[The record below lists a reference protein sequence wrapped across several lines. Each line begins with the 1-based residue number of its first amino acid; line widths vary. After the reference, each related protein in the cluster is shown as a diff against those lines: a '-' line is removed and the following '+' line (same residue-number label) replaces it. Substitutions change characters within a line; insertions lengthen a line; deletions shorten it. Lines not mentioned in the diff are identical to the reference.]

1 MFQRLFKSTLIFP
14 NLTYNIEVRF
24 YPASWAE
31 WDKLLKNLVSLKLT
45 WRFFVL
51 HPILLVTIFRV
62 KAIWIFYLSIYVYGE
77 KILYK
82 FPWVKTHLLDC
93 RLDPGSS
100 MKSRWRYS
108 HINRSLFREVYW
120 NALNL
125 SFTYLY
131 DFEEKFGAD
140 NCKKSF
146 GNPLQQYTMWSSDSY
161 PTSRRDKPNISS
173 ATFSNKKCGRLVVRA
188 SWKS

>member
-1 MFQRLFKSTLIFP
+1 M
-14 NLTYNIEVRF
+14 
-24 YPASWAE
+24 
-31 WDKLLKNLVSLKLT
+31 T

-51 HPILLVTIFRV
+51 HHILLVTIFRV
-62 KAIWIFYLSIYVYGE
+62 NAIWIIYLSICVYGE

-82 FPWVKTHLLDC
+82 FLWVKTRLLDC

-108 HINRSLFREVYW
+108 HINRFLFREVYW

-125 SFTYLY
+125 LFTYLY
-131 DFEEKFGAD
+131 NFEEKFGAD
-140 NCKKSF
+140 NCNKSF

-161 PTSRRDKPNISS
+161 STSRRDDMPNISF
-173 ATFSNKKCGRLVVRA
+173 ATFSNKKKRTTCCHSKSKVLIFEVSFTTLSGQLGRMKGLT
-188 SWKS
+188 